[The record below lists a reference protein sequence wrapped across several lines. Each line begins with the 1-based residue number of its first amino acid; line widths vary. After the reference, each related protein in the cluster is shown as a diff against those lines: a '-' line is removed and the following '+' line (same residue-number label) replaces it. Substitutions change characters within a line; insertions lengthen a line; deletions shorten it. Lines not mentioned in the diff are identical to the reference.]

1 MFSQCPMPKN
11 HISFLLYPLS
21 KSESNPIK
29 LICAKLWI
37 TGIFPRMFSF
47 PHVMTHTHNC
57 LHRCRS
63 ILMCL
68 LPYFSFIFFCLI
80 PPFGLP
86 ICTHIFHIYPCL
98 FSSRHLCK
106 QPMGFSLY
114 FYNLTQSYTY
124 EHMGENT
131 HTEYTVHWYTW
142 HVHLHL
148 QRDFF
153 ITILPKKG
161 GKYYTY
167 YIHYYILHVIIQ
179 HIVYC
184 YIGIYFCSCFIFLL
198 LAFLIQ

>member
-21 KSESNPIK
+21 KSESNQIK

-131 HTEYTVHWYTW
+131 QNTQYTDTH
-142 HVHLHL
+142 
-148 QRDFF
+148 DMC
-153 ITILPKKG
+153 I
-161 GKYYTY
+161 
-167 YIHYYILHVIIQ
+167 YIYRE
-179 HIVYC
+179 
-184 YIGIYFCSCFIFLL
+184 IFLL
-198 LAFLIQ
+198 PSYQKKEENITHIIYIIIYCMLSYSILYIVI